1 MNRCLL
7 LLRIVTNQFKKYII
21 KRSDLFYISG
31 IINIFLVDTPRYNKL
46 SCTLFRITKIF
57 VKVYVVLIKQMIK
70 TKRIYDPKEDSDGT
84 RILITRK
91 WPRGQKKDRF
101 DEWIKDLSPEED
113 TLNKWEDSKRSEEDW
128 KRYSVKFYPQ
138 MKESKAV
145 DKIEELRQRSKK
157 GEIITLLCY
166 CEKGEHCHRYIVK
179 SMIEGSSTVIESD

>member
-1 MNRCLL
+1 
-7 LLRIVTNQFKKYII
+7 
-21 KRSDLFYISG
+21 
-31 IINIFLVDTPRYNKL
+31 
-46 SCTLFRITKIF
+46 
-57 VKVYVVLIKQMIK
+57 MIK
-70 TKRIYDPKEDSDGT
+70 TKRIYDLKEDSDGT

-91 WPRGQKKDRF
+91 WPIGQKKDRF

-113 TLNKWEDSKRSEEDW
+113 TLNKWEDSKRTEEDW

-179 SMIEGSSTVIESD
+179 SMIEGSPTVVESD

>member
-1 MNRCLL
+1 
-7 LLRIVTNQFKKYII
+7 
-21 KRSDLFYISG
+21 
-31 IINIFLVDTPRYNKL
+31 
-46 SCTLFRITKIF
+46 
-57 VKVYVVLIKQMIK
+57 MIK
-70 TKRIYDPKEDSDGT
+70 TKRIYDPKEDSDGI

-113 TLNKWEDSKRSEEDW
+113 TLNKWEDSKRTEEDW

-157 GEIITLLCY
+157 GETITLLCF

-179 SMIEGSSTVIESD
+179 SLIEGSSTVIESD